1 MGLLDGFW
9 TKTSSSTA
17 SYPIYLNTYYVNP
30 ANGLD
35 TNSGTNINQPVK
47 TLSHACALAGSSGA
61 TIFLAPA
68 TYSEVVTISNL
79 NLNVVG
85 ISSGEIGVTFAG
97 NLTVNGTGSASS
109 VRFVNIKFTGTV
121 NKLQVVSIYFY
132 ECRFTNFYT
141 ASGQSYQEFNNC
153 LISITSISN
162 NGRAVFNTCTF
173 TNAITFTTI
182 QATLQN
188 CSTKSISISTSSTV
202 NLFNTTSIVAS
213 GFAVTVTQT
222 SNVYF
227 IGGGAY
233 LTTGLPTGISVASG
247 CYYSIS
253 NYVFTSPTLTGTSL
267 GTVATYDSINLINPL
282 TVSQNGTGFKNT
294 ATDGSLLIGSSSG
307 YQSNQLTAGSNC
319 LITTSAS
326 GIEVS
331 AISSILN
338 IPTWNK
344 DTSYGASAIVNYLG
358 VLYIANGAISAT
370 PTFNVGYTSGATWM
384 PLDGFPNNAIAYTYT
399 ITSLN
404 QITQTRIDTGSTFVF
419 NASSVQAVILPS
431 PTVANK
437 PYLIFNTSAY
447 TIGLLDSNSVGI
459 TNISAYTAILLLWN
473 GTNFVVSQAGIRW
486 ATQTPVINSQ
496 IQPVVGGG
504 TVVQSEAIGVIGKV
518 LFLNIVISFT
528 EPTTSSGNGT
538 YLIPIPSPYQI
549 DTSFVP
555 ANQIINAFDT
565 GGYVGSGIINFTN
578 GTTDI
583 FCPASIMPYDA
594 NNLKI
599 LFQYCPYTDNNVG
612 NFVEGG
618 QNGSYNPSFS
628 NNFYKLTARVPIL

>member
-47 TLSHACALAGSSGA
+47 TLSHACALAGNSGA

-85 ISSGEIGVTFAG
+85 ISSGEIGVTLAG
-97 NLTVNGTGSASS
+97 NLTVSGTGSTSS
-109 VRFVNIKFTGTV
+109 VRFVNIKFTGV
-121 NKLQVVSIYFY
+121 INKLQAVSIYFY
-132 ECRFTNFYT
+132 ECQFTNSYT

-153 LISITSISN
+153 LINTTSVSN

-173 TNAITFTTI
+173 TNSITFTTI

-202 NLFNTTSIVAS
+202 NLFNTTSTVAS
-213 GFAVTVTQT
+213 GFAVTVLQT

-233 LTTGLPTGISVASG
+233 LTTGLPTGISVANG

-253 NYVFTSPTLTGTSL
+253 NYVFASPTLLGTSL
-267 GTVATYDSINLINPL
+267 GTVTTYDSINLINPL

-370 PTFNVGYTSGATWM
+370 PSFNVGYTSGATWM
-384 PLDGFPNNAIAYTYT
+384 PLDGFPNNAIAYSLT

-404 QITQTRIDTGSTFVF
+404 QITQTQIDTGSTFVL
-419 NASSVQAVILPS
+419 NANSSQAIILPS

-437 PYLIFNTSAY
+437 PYLLFNTSAY
-447 TIGLLDSNSVGI
+447 TIGLLDSNSVGFA
-459 TNISAYTAILLLWN
+459 NISANTASLLLWN

-496 IQPVVGGG
+496 IPPEVGGG
-504 TVVQSEAIGVIGKV
+504 TVVRSEAVGVIGKV
-518 LFLNIVISFT
+518 LFLNIIISFT
-528 EPTTSSGNGT
+528 EPTASSGYGT

-549 DTSFVP
+549 DTNFVP
-555 ANQIINAFDT
+555 ANPIINAFDT

-618 QNGSYNPSFS
+618 QIGSYNPSFS

>member
-17 SYPIYLNTYYVNP
+17 SYPIYLNTYYVSP
-30 ANGLD
+30 INGLD

-47 TLSHACALAGSSGA
+47 TLSHACALAGNSGA

-68 TYSEVVTISNL
+68 NCAENVTISNL
-79 NLNVVG
+79 NLNIIG
-85 ISSGEIGVTFAG
+85 MGSGNIGVTITG
-97 NLTVNGTGSASS
+97 NISINGTSSASS
-109 VRFVNIKFTGTV
+109 VRFVNIKFTGTFSKEQAV
-121 NKLQVVSIYFY
+121 GVYFY
-132 ECRFTNFYT
+132 ECLFVGAYVGYS
-141 ASGQSYQEFNNC
+141 ASYQEFNNC
-153 LISITSISN
+153 TIAGIAINSG
-162 NGRAVFNTCTF
+162 GRAVFNTCSFTDQLTF
-173 TNAITFTTI
+173 SSSQGTV
-182 QATLQN
+182 QN
-188 CSTKSISISTSSTV
+188 CSTKLVSITTSSTV
-202 NLFNTTSIVAS
+202 NLFNTTSTVTS
-213 GFAVTVTQT
+213 GFAVIVSQT

-233 LTTGLPTGISVASG
+233 LTTGLPTGISVANG

-319 LITTSAS
+319 SITTSAS

-370 PTFNVGYTSGATWM
+370 PSFNVGYTSGATWM
-384 PLDGFPNNAIAYTYT
+384 PLDGFPNNAIAYTFT
-399 ITSLN
+399 VTSLN
-404 QITQTRIDTGSTFVF
+404 QITQSRIDTGSTFVL
-419 NASSVQAVILPS
+419 NASSAQMVLLPS

-447 TIGLLDSNSVGI
+447 TISLLGSDFVAF
-459 TNISAYTAILLLWN
+459 TNISAYTATLLLWN

-486 ATQTPVINSQ
+486 ATQTPVIDSQ
-496 IQPVVGGG
+496 IPPAVGGG

-518 LFLNIVISFT
+518 LFLNIIISFT
-528 EPTTSSGNGT
+528 EPTTSSGYGT

-555 ANQIINAFDT
+555 ANQSTNDFDT
-565 GGYVGSGIINFTN
+565 GGYVGSGIINTTN

-583 FCPASIMPYDA
+583 FCPASIMPYDE

-599 LFQYCPYTDNNVG
+599 LFQYCPYTG
-612 NFVEGG
+612 SSLGIFVQGG
-618 QNGSYNPSFS
+618 GIGSYSTSLS
-628 NNFYKLTARVPIL
+628 NNFYKLTARVPII